1 MDENTRAR
9 ALEKADLIK
18 THIAYS
24 REILDSTLL
33 DDYYEGLTLKK
44 ETGYLRNILLLK
56 KWINAYYSREFR
68 LKKDPQSWKT
78 HGGAAIANAYY
89 EAKDNTINFPA
100 GFLDGVFFQEDRPL
114 YMNYGAIGV
123 VVGHEITHGEY

>member
-1 MDENTRAR
+1 MVQRIRDEFRVMLEEVTWMDENTRAR

-56 KWINAYYSREFR
+56 QWI
-68 LKKDPQSWKT
+68 
-78 HGGAAIANAYY
+78 H
-89 EAKDNTINFPA
+89 
-100 GFLDGVFFQEDRPL
+100 
-114 YMNYGAIGV
+114 
-123 VVGHEITHGEY
+123 